1 MVVPRQTVGGMGFPH
16 WCSSPESVSTL
27 VLACPAGGLH
37 GRHIASRV
45 PLRGRDGPGSGS
57 ASDDKRGKIGEEGE
71 EEKKKKKKK
80 V

>member
-45 PLRGRDGPGSGS
+45 PLRGRDGPGCGS
-57 ASDDKRGKIGEEGE
+57 ASDDENNNRRGEG
-71 EEKKKKKKK
+71 KKKKKKK

>member
-16 WCSSPESVSTL
+16 WCSSSESVSTL

-45 PLRGRDGPGSGS
+45 PLRGRDGPGCGS
-57 ASDDKRGKIGEEGE
+57 TSNEEKPSSHHLLGE
-71 EEKKKKKKK
+71 EEEEEK
-80 V
+80 

>member
-45 PLRGRDGPGSGS
+45 PLRGRDGPGCGS
-57 ASDDKRGKIGEEGE
+57 ASDDKRKNIGEGEEG
-71 EEKKKKKKK
+71 KKKKKKK

>member
-45 PLRGRDGPGSGS
+45 PLRGRDGPGCGS
-57 ASDDKRGKIGEEGE
+57 ASDDENRRRERERRRRRRKF
-71 EEKKKKKKK
+71 K
-80 V
+80 VK

>member
-16 WCSSPESVSTL
+16 WCSSLESVSTL

-45 PLRGRDGPGSGS
+45 PLRGRDGPGCGS
-57 ASDDKRGKIGEEGE
+57 ASDDKRKNRREGEEG
-71 EEKKKKKKK
+71 KKKKKKK